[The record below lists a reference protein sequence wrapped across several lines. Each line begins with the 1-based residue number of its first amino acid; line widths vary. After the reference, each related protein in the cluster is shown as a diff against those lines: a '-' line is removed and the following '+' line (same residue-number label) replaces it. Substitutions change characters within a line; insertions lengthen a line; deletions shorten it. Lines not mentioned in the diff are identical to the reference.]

1 MKKGIKSIMA
11 LSLAVIMTAC
21 GGAKDGGK
29 EAADGGAEVSKDT
42 NAKLSVQVEEAWLPH
57 YEKAAFLI
65 FLKGTITFSPTSNSS
80 FLSE

>member
-29 EAADGGAEVSKDT
+29 EAADGGKEANKDT
-42 NAKLSVQVEEAWLPH
+42 SAKLSV
-57 YEKAAFLI
+57 
-65 FLKGTITFSPTSNSS
+65 
-80 FLSE
+80 